1 MKIILLP
8 GCEEYD
14 VQREKEQR
22 EDELAMHNCFATIF
36 LHLIVYMCI
45 IKYNLTLSVDFVNEE
60 LRRNTKID

>member
-22 EDELAMHNCFATIF
+22 EDELAMHIVLFYFAPA
-36 LHLIVYMCI
+36 I
-45 IKYNLTLSVDFVNEE
+45 IKPAYNLTLSVDFVNEE